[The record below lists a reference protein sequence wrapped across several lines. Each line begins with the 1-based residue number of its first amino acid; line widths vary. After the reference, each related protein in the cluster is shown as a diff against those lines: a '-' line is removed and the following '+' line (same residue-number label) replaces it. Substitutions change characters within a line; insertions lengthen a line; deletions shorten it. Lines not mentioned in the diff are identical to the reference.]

1 LVLAAYWQN
10 LDIPMS
16 STEIPKRTEFS
27 WILDPAKVSKTRNIA
42 AGLVLTILLVSF
54 RPFQPGGSLN
64 SSEGGDMLNQL
75 GFGAVGAASL
85 LMMLSYV
92 DRKVLTAL
100 LSPWWIITLLFVLL
114 SVQHSLNPAGAFRAV
129 AFMMM
134 GLFGVLAILS
144 LSTGA
149 EGFAKVLLVAGG
161 AVLALSFIGVV
172 LLPDVAKHTVFSE
185 EPEHAGLWRG
195 IYSHKNI
202 AGPVMAGI
210 SFIGLYLF
218 RRGKH
223 FPGLLLAL
231 GGLIFL
237 ANTGSKTSALL
248 APMVV
253 VLVAG
258 PGLFGARA
266 LASVGVFVTIC
277 MFALATV
284 GSVLFKPLHD
294 LRESIAPGSN
304 FTGRTELWKFAF
316 QNLADRPW
324 TGFGFESFWFTP
336 FVRNGE
342 KSLELEWDIRGAVHG
357 HNGYVDIALTMG
369 IPALAAALLAMI
381 VMPLI
386 DYARVPKTR
395 ENVLMADLFL
405 MIFTFSALNA
415 FLESFFFRRAD
426 PVWLLFVLA
435 VFGLRLVARF
445 DVSK

>member
-1 LVLAAYWQN
+1 
-10 LDIPMS
+10 MS
-16 STEIPKRTEFS
+16 STEIRKRTELS
-27 WILDPAKVSKTRNIA
+27 WILDPARVAATRTFA
-42 AGLVLTILLVSF
+42 AGLILSILLVSF

-64 SSEGGDMLNQL
+64 PGEGGDLLNQL
-75 GFGAVGAASL
+75 GFGAVGAVSL
-85 LMMLSYV
+85 LMMLGYV
-92 DRKVLTAL
+92 DRRVLLAL
-100 LSPWWIITLLFVLL
+100 VSPWWIVTLMFVLL
-114 SVQHSLNPAGAFRAV
+114 SVQHSLNPPGAFRAV
-129 AFMMM
+129 IFMMM
-134 GLFGVLAILS
+134 GLFGVLAVLS

-149 EGFAKVLLVAGG
+149 DGFSRVLMIAGG
-161 AVLALSFIGVV
+161 TVLILSFLGIVM
-172 LLPDVAKHTVFSE
+172 LPDVAKHTVFSE

-210 SFIGLYLF
+210 SFIGLYIF
-218 RRGKH
+218 RRGMRL
-223 FPGLLLAL
+223 PGIFMAI

-237 ANTGSKTSALL
+237 ANTGSKTSAML

-253 VLVAG
+253 ILVAG

-266 LASVGVFVTIC
+266 LASVSVFLTMC
-277 MFALATV
+277 LFALATV

-316 QNLADRPW
+316 QNLSERRW

-369 IPALAAALLAMI
+369 IPALVAAVLAMI
-381 VMPLI
+381 IMPLI
-386 DYARVPKTR
+386 DYARVQKTR

-426 PVWLLFVLA
+426 PVWLLFVMA
-435 VFGLRLVARF
+435 VFGLRLVSRF